1 MRVGSVAT
9 GAGIDCPPAAPIGG
23 HRAAPQLQPLGEY
36 IVTRRI
42 QLVLKIAVAAA
53 FAFAAWC
60 ALWIFSSA
68 DLAFVPCHGTYSL
81 FAPTFRCR
89 QPPLAMVLCGASLL
103 VAFSLL
109 LIRRI
114 AKRSSTRHP
123 DVSA

>member
-1 MRVGSVAT
+1 VR
-9 GAGIDCPPAAPIGG
+9 PRRQ
-23 HRAAPQLQPLGEY
+23 RAWVPGPSTSPLGEY
-36 IVTRRI
+36 IVTRRG
-42 QLVLKIAVAAA
+42 QLVLKIAVGVA

-60 ALWIFSSA
+60 ALWVFSSA
-68 DLAFVPCHGTYSL
+68 DLAFVPCHGNYSL

-103 VAFSLL
+103 VAFG
-109 LIRRI
+109 LILIGRI